1 MLRRRENN
9 SFPLVLID
17 YLLGGSAPLSYFK
30 FLKFFFFFKAVI
42 DQEVHLTGTE
52 IDTQNPQTAK
62 SKVVVAYMKAAPEQ
76 IN

>member
-30 FLKFFFFFKAVI
+30 FKKNFFFKAVI

>member
-1 MLRRRENN
+1 MWKQLFSSSSYWLLTGRICP
-9 SFPLVLID
+9 SVL
-17 YLLGGSAPLSYFK
+17 LQV
-30 FLKFFFFFKAVI
+30 LKKIFFKAVI